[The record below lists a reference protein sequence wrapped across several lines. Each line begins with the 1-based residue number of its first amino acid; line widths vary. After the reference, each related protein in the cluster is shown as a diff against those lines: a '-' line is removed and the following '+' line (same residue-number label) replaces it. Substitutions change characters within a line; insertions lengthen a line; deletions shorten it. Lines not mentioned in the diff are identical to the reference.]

1 MNSRMR
7 NREQQRNK
15 LQNESGD
22 FFQMSIEENAMKM
35 RSDNA
40 PSKLSGKLQNPIFQI
55 EQAS

>member
-1 MNSRMR
+1 MR

-35 RSDNA
+35 NDNT
-40 PSKLSGKLQNPIFQI
+40 PSKQSGKLQNPI
-55 EQAS
+55 S